1 MDHTPN
7 LGLPYIM
14 AAQAQKHVTHN
25 EAIRAL
31 DAILHL
37 AVHDRDLTGPPASPA
52 DGDRYIV
59 AASATDAWSGHDHEI
74 AAFQD
79 GAWMF
84 YPPREGWIA
93 WLSDDNAAVVWDGT
107 SWLPLAT
114 GTGGGGP
121 GPNPALLGINASA
134 DISNRLAV
142 SSPASLFSH
151 EGDGHQLKINKALAS
166 ATASTL
172 YQNGFSG
179 RAEIGL
185 TGDDDFHFK
194 VSADGDTWHEAIVIA
209 RGTGAVTFPNTVSG
223 GGGGRQLLTAP
234 RTYHV
239 DISAGSDT
247 NTGLTSGAAFATI
260 QKAIDTVASLDT
272 GIHDVTIRI
281 APGTYTA
288 PNNLK
293 PLSGAGRCYIVG
305 DEALPSSVIISLASG
320 TCFNADSVYAIY
332 HLRGMQLQ
340 TAAGGYGIK
349 AAGHSKVYY
358 RNMNFGACTNGHM
371 YAENGGNIEA
381 DGDYSIS
388 GNAPYHWLVSVGTIQ
403 AVGRTI
409 TLTGT
414 PVFGSA
420 STQSFASGL
429 RTGAIVTINNT
440 YTGSA
445 TGRRYFASGNG
456 LVDTNGAG
464 ANALPGSTSGSTVTG
479 GEYA

>member
-1 MDHTPN
+1 MDQTPN
-7 LGLPYIM
+7 IGLPYIM

-37 AVHDRDLTGPPASPA
+37 AVRDQDQATPPASPA

-59 AASATDAWSGHDHEI
+59 AAPATGAWSGHEHEI

-93 WLSDDNAAVVWDGT
+93 WLEDDDAAVVWDGS
-107 SWLPLAT
+107 SWLPLAA
-114 GTGGGGP
+114 GGGGGP
-121 GPNPALLGINASA
+121 GPDPALLGINATA
-134 DISNRLAV
+134 DINNRLAV

-151 EGDGHQLKINKALAS
+151 EGDGHQLKINKAMAS
-166 ATASTL
+166 ATASLL
-172 YQNGFSG
+172 YQTGFSG
-179 RAEIGL
+179 RAEMGL

-194 VSADGDTWHEAIVIA
+194 VSADGTTWNEAIVIA
-209 RGTGAVTFPNTVSG
+209 RNTGAVTFPNTAP
-223 GGGGRQLLTAP
+223 GGGGRQLLTGP

-239 DISAGSDT
+239 NVVTGSDT

-260 QKAIDTVASLDT
+260 QKAIDTAANLDT
-272 GIHDVTIRI
+272 GIHDVTIQI

-288 PNNLK
+288 PVNLK
-293 PLSGAGRCYIVG
+293 PLSGAGRCHIVG
-305 DEALPSSVIISLASG
+305 NEANPSSVIISLASG
-320 TCFNADSVYAIY
+320 TCFNADSVYSIY
-332 HLRGMQLQ
+332 HLRGMHLQ

-349 AAGHSKVYY
+349 ATGHSKIYY
-358 RNMNFGACTNGHM
+358 RSMNFGACTNGHI
-371 YAENGGNIEA
+371 YAENGGSIEA

-388 GNAPYHWLVSVGTIQ
+388 GGGAYHWLVSAGTIQ
-403 AVGRTI
+403 VVGRTI

-420 STQSFASGL
+420 GSQAFASGL
-429 RTGAIVTINNT
+429 RTGAIITINNT
-440 YTGSA
+440 FSGSA
-445 TGRRYFASGNG
+445 MGRRYLASGNG
-456 LVDTNGAG
+456 LIDTNGAG
-464 ANALPGSTSGSTVTG
+464 ASALPGSAAGSTVSG
-479 GEYA
+479 GEYN